1 MTALAACLF
10 VLAAIASGW
19 IMAASARRYGP
30 GALSLRTQLE
40 ACPGTLVIWWRSVER
55 QPLPACSIVRCRQV
69 QLVPA
74 PALEWPVSAAA
85 LTLAA

>member
-55 QPLPACSIVRCRQV
+55 RPQPVRSIVSGRRV

-74 PALEWPVSAAA
+74 PVLEWPGSSAA